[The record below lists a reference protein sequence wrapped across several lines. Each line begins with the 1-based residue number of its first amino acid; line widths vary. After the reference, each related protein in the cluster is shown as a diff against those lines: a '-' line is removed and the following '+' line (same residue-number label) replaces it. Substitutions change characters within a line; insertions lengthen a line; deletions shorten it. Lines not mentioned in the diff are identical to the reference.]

1 MRLIVIF
8 INFIIQNAL
17 AIPLEKQVLTKLYK
31 QQGIEI
37 ENYPEGIMVEYRDGF
52 GIAMNYSDKVFEMKL
67 PAGAEILIGN
77 KSLKMADVLVW
88 RVK

>member
-1 MRLIVIF
+1 
-8 INFIIQNAL
+8 
-17 AIPLEKQVLTKLYK
+17 
-31 QQGIEI
+31 
-37 ENYPEGIMVEYRDGF
+37 MVEFRDGF
-52 GIAMNYSDKVFEMKL
+52 GIVINYSDKKFEMKL